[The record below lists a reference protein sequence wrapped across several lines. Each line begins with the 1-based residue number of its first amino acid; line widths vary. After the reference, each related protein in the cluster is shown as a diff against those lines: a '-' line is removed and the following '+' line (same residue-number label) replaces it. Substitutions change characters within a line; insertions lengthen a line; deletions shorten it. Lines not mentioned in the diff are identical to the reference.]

1 MSQVRAIDSDGHVY
15 ESEVTFS
22 DAYWD
27 PAFADQRPI
36 VVATASGALKWL
48 IDSNV
53 YPRLSGT
60 RQQLGGT
67 PASKGGVPSAAQ
79 RAKQHDSVESSELR
93 TAADRL
99 AQLDAEHTAVQ
110 VNFPT
115 MLFSWPVAY
124 APGLQSAIAR
134 AYNSWIA
141 DVSSQAPDR
150 LRWVTVVDPGDP
162 AEAAK
167 EIHRTRDLGSVGI
180 MVPGMVGHRHLDHPD
195 FDPIWAAAA
204 DTGLPIAVHVGLSL
218 TPLEDLYDTTAEQLT
233 VPFNFP
239 VLLAFHRL
247 IARGVLDR
255 YPNVRVGFLEA
266 GCDWVPFMVDRMT
279 ENSGFRHRTTRDR
292 SSADHARLQSGY
304 RAAHEPGE
312 YLRRGQVFVSFEVDD
327 GMLPY
332 LIGEYG
338 DDWLLYASDIP
349 HAHRMV
355 DSAVYLEG
363 RGDLSQATKTKLVVD
378 NAVRFYG
385 LG

>member
-1 MSQVRAIDSDGHVY
+1 VLKAIDCDGHVY

-27 PAFADQRPI
+27 AGLRDQRPI
-36 VVATASGALKWL
+36 VVETPSGALKWL

-67 PASKGGVPSAAQ
+67 PASKGGRSSAAQ
-79 RAKQHDSVESSELR
+79 LAKTHDTVESSELR
-93 TAADRL
+93 GAADRIV
-99 AQLDAEHTAVQ
+99 QLDAENTGIQ

-124 APGLQSAIAR
+124 APGLQTAIAR

-141 DVSSQAPDR
+141 DISSQAPDR
-150 LRWVTVVDPGDP
+150 LKWVTVIDPGEP
-162 AEAAK
+162 REAAK
-167 EIHRTRDLGSVGI
+167 EIYRTKAMGSVGI
-180 MVPGMVGHRHLDHPD
+180 MLPGLVGHKHLDHPD
-195 FDPIWAAAA
+195 IEPIWAAAA
-204 DTGLPIAVHVGLSL
+204 ETGLPLGIHVGLSL

-239 VLLAFHRL
+239 LLMAFHRL
-247 IARGVLDR
+247 IARGMLDR
-255 YPNVRVGFLEA
+255 YPTVRIGFLEA

-279 ENSGFRHRTTRDR
+279 ENSGFRHRSTRDR
-292 SSADHARLQSGY
+292 GSIDHARLESGY
-304 RAAHEPGE
+304 RAELEPGD

-332 LIGEYG
+332 VISEYG
-338 DDWLLYASDIP
+338 DDWLMYASDIP

-355 DSAVYLEG
+355 DSAGYFQQ
-363 RGDLSQATKTKLVVD
+363 RDDLTEETRRKLLID
-378 NAVRFYG
+378 NAAKFYAFT
-385 LG
+385 